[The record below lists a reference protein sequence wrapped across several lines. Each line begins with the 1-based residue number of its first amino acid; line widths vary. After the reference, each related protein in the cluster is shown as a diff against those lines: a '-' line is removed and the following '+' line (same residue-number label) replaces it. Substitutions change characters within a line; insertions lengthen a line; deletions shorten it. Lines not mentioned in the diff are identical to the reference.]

1 MNRITRIVFT
11 SWLVLS
17 GIFGSPT
24 PCAAGTP
31 VVLNSNVAL
40 SSATVRLSD
49 LFVGVPPA
57 IDREVARAPSA
68 CNPALYDEVVLR
80 KLATTYRLDWQKEG
94 SKDRVIVSAPCS
106 RLSADKIREA
116 IISRLKEDSSARRSH
131 FDVLFDKRGL
141 EIALPVNDD
150 PEFKLEGFSFD
161 PTNKRFR
168 TDLTAQTPQG
178 PHVVQITG
186 RILVKKKVPV
196 LARRLESGSLVGSND
211 LDWIQIPEERVT
223 ADIITESNQLVG
235 RELRYNI
242 QEGEFLRSRDVMP
255 PRLVQRGSLVT
266 MKIETPFILITAQ
279 GKAQQD
285 GANGETIRILNT
297 QSNRVVEGTVVAPGV
312 VEIRA
317 VRKIAS
323 AK

>member
-1 MNRITRIVFT
+1 MNRITRTLFT

-24 PCAAGTP
+24 PCVAGTP
-31 VVLNSNVAL
+31 VILNSSIEISRA
-40 SSATVRLSD
+40 AVRLSD
-49 LFVGVPPA
+49 LFMGVPSA
-57 IDREVARAPSA
+57 IDRDIAQAPPA
-68 CNPALYDEVVLR
+68 CSPALYDETVLR
-80 KLATTYRLDWQKEG
+80 KLAETYRLDWQKQG
-94 SKDRVIVSAPCS
+94 SKDRVIVSSACS
-106 RLSADKIREA
+106 RLSADRIREA
-116 IISRLKEDSSARRSH
+116 IVAKLKEDSSARRAH

-150 PEFKLEGFSFD
+150 PDFTLDGFSFD

-168 TDLTAQTPQG
+168 TDLTAQTPHG

-186 RILVKKKVPV
+186 RILVKKRVPV
-196 LARRLESGSLVGSND
+196 LARRLESGSLIQTND
-211 LDWIQIPEERVT
+211 LDWIELPEERIT
-223 ADIITESNQLVG
+223 ADIITESSQLVG
-235 RELRYNI
+235 RELRYNTT
-242 QEGEFLRSRDVMP
+242 EGDFLRSRDVMP

-285 GANGETIRILNT
+285 GAHGETIRILNT

-312 VEIRA
+312 VEIRTA
-317 VRKIAS
+317 RKIAS
-323 AK
+323 VR